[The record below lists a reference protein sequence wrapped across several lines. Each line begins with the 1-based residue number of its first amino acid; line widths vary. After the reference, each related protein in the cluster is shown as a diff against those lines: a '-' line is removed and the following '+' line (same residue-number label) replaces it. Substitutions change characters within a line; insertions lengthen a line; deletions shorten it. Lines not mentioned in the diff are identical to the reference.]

1 MQNTIKGAMLVA
13 LATTGLSLSA
23 CGSNTANA
31 NATATPDP
39 AELTAAA
46 LDREAAAAPQ
56 APADVSADKASDGA
70 APAAQ

>member
-1 MQNTIKGAMLVA
+1 MNNMIKGAMLVA
-13 LATTGLSLSA
+13 LATMGLGLSG
-23 CGSNTANA
+23 CGSDTANA

-56 APADVSADKASDGA
+56 APADVPADKASEGA
-70 APAAQ
+70 EPTAR